1 MLFKQHQNL
10 FQEYEATKEDNIL
23 KARELNELRS
33 RLDQSELNVKNLE
46 ANVESG
52 KVAAEEIRKRKEEAQ
67 TKASNQGAE
76 ERAALEQ
83 NYLRQIENLNRQAQ
97 DREEQLRRQLAE
109 AQRLI
114 SSKEVSEDSLKYKLD
129 RMKGEKNDEIE
140 RLKKGLAA
148 LKE

>member
-1 MLFKQHQNL
+1 M
-10 FQEYEATKEDNIL
+10 
-23 KARELNELRS
+23 
-33 RLDQSELNVKNLE
+33 E

-67 TKASNQGAE
+67 TKASNRGAE

-97 DREEQLRRQLAE
+97 DREDQLRKQLAE